1 MIGSRTSEIFPERNA
16 LWKQIMLVA
25 LYPFSFPTESG
36 GRGTDSFL
44 YLIGNVFLLMP
55 P

>member
-1 MIGSRTSEIFPERNA
+1 MIGSRTAEIFPERNA

-25 LYPFSFPTESG
+25 LHPFSPPIESG
-36 GRGTDSFL
+36 GRATDSFL

-55 P
+55 Q